1 VSRGKTV
8 KGKGKKLGRGR
19 RLATG
24 IDIGTFSVKIVG
36 LAGDD
41 AGNLNIRKITVVP
54 LELPEPGALDYNLL
68 EKQKA
73 ALKDAVK
80 QHGKMEGKIVLGCP
94 RDVSMFRYMTLPSSN
109 PNEIRE
115 MLFFD
120 VERHVPFPAD
130 DLEISYQVL
139 EKTGDHET
147 RIMMVCVPKVELEPY
162 MKMFEELN
170 IEIHAILPD
179 VIGDSVAYSR
189 TIRENETV
197 AFLNFGRSSVNLGVV
212 RGGELLFSRSLA
224 ISEDDLL
231 KGFPRAK
238 MWRDLQGRI
247 TAAGALNPNEREHFS
262 EWLEFLNT
270 ELLRSISAFICEH
283 EGVTVDRMILGGG
296 AGYFPAGPPPSLGMK
311 LKTRIT
317 VEPVLNG
324 ELPPSK
330 EYQGPELTTPIGL
343 ALCGLDKAY
352 DTLNL
357 LPAAFIEEQESA
369 QRSAFR
375 KNVAVLSFMVFLL
388 LGSTSYIWWL
398 ENHQDNT
405 AIEDYYTELRS
416 DIVELD
422 RMNTKI
428 QAVSS
433 YLDKKNSCVNVLED
447 VLGVLSSVPK
457 VYIRNI
463 TFSKR
468 RTLEINGQV
477 LSNEDFQ
484 TLLTALNGL
493 RPSPTDETYFT
504 NVVPNVR
511 ADNLGADTGNM
522 QVWEFGFT
530 CYLRWDDPK
539 DRKKSQNRAS

>member
-1 VSRGKTV
+1 
-8 KGKGKKLGRGR
+8 
-19 RLATG
+19 
-24 IDIGTFSVKIVG
+24 
-36 LAGDD
+36 
-41 AGNLNIRKITVVP
+41 
-54 LELPEPGALDYNLL
+54 
-68 EKQKA
+68 
-73 ALKDAVK
+73 
-80 QHGKMEGKIVLGCP
+80 M
-94 RDVSMFRYMTLPSSN
+94 
-109 PNEIRE
+109 
-115 MLFFD
+115 
-120 VERHVPFPAD
+120 
-130 DLEISYQVL
+130 
-139 EKTGDHET
+139 
-147 RIMMVCVPKVELEPY
+147 
-162 MKMFEELN
+162 
-170 IEIHAILPD
+170 
-179 VIGDSVAYSR
+179 
-189 TIRENETV
+189 
-197 AFLNFGRSSVNLGVV
+197 
-212 RGGELLFSRSLA
+212 
-224 ISEDDLL
+224 
-231 KGFPRAK
+231 
-238 MWRDLQGRI
+238 
-247 TAAGALNPNEREHFS
+247 
-262 EWLEFLNT
+262 
-270 ELLRSISAFICEH
+270 
-283 EGVTVDRMILGGG
+283 DRMILGGG

-463 TFSKR
+463 TF
-468 RTLEINGQV
+468 
-477 LSNEDFQ
+477 FQ
-484 TLLTALNGL
+484 TQ
-493 RPSPTDETYFT
+493 
-504 NVVPNVR
+504 
-511 ADNLGADTGNM
+511 DTGD
-522 QVWEFGFT
+522 QWSGAIE
-530 CYLRWDDPK
+530 
-539 DRKKSQNRAS
+539 